1 MSNRCPYSGKI
12 VARSNPGEVRVFDSY
27 GNEMH
32 FCRNAHKNRYLREN
46 PDAIA
51 EKPVAFVDLDETLIH
66 SQRAASN
73 LDLIKSMLRRVEV
86 GVHMREKLKKP
97 TGKYIADKRIELQR
111 VEDGH
116 FVDLGG
122 DNVFVV
128 TVRPSAAEW
137 LRRLQKTHEV
147 HLYTAAHPVYAE
159 AVLDATGL
167 RSLVGEIYSLKGDLP
182 PPELYEDREWTL
194 YDDVPDMSKVH
205 VIGDPPRGR
214 VVRVSAY
221 TNQAHPEELPDG

>member
-1 MSNRCPYSGKI
+1 MSDRCPYSGKL
-12 VARSNPGEVRVFDSY
+12 VARRNPNEPKVFDSG
-27 GNEMH
+27 GNEVR
-32 FCRNAHKNRYLREN
+32 FCRKSHKKRFLREN
-46 PDAIA
+46 PDSVV
-51 EKPVAFVDLDETLIH
+51 EKPVAFVDLDETIVH
-66 SQRAASN
+66 AQRAQSN

-97 TGKYIADKRIELQR
+97 TDKYIADKRITLQR
-111 VEDGH
+111 VEDGQLI
-116 FVDLGG
+116 DLGG

-128 TVRPSAAEW
+128 TVRPGAAKW
-137 LRRLQKTHEV
+137 LRKLNRTHEV

-167 RSLVGEIYSLKGDLP
+167 RGLVGEIYSLKGNLP

-205 VIGDPPRGR
+205 VIGDPPHGR
-214 VVRVSAY
+214 VVQVSAY